1 MSDRG
6 CYKARARRLH
16 RGPRGVLLLG
26 MAWVVIAAGPAAAG
40 SITGTVRFAGAVVE
54 PKKLPVT
61 VNQAVCGTEKDAE
74 SIVLSPQKGIRNV
87 VVSLQTPPPDATW
100 TTPRPRVQLDQRQCV
115 FIPHVVIVPVGGT
128 VEFLNSDRLLHNIR
142 THKTTNPAFNRTQPK
157 GRTIPIAFNQ
167 PEIIRVDCDLHPWM
181 RTWVVVAEHPFF
193 ALTNERGEFVLDN
206 VPPGRYTLQIWQET
220 LGTVT
225 RDVTVGDGVTAVTV
239 EMREK

>member
-1 MSDRG
+1 MTDRG
-6 CYKARARRLH
+6 CCEARGRQLQ
-16 RGPRGVLLLG
+16 RGPSGLLVLG

-40 SITGTVRFAGAVVE
+40 SITGTVRLTGALVE

-61 VNQAVCGTEKDAE
+61 VNQAVCGREKDAE
-74 SIVLSPQKGIRNV
+74 DIVLSPQKGIRNV

-100 TTPRPRVQLDQRQCV
+100 TPPLPRVQLDQLQCV

-142 THKTTNPAFNRTQPK
+142 TRATANPAFNRTQPK

-193 ALTNERGEFVLDN
+193 ALTNERGEFALHN

-239 EMREK
+239 EMRGK